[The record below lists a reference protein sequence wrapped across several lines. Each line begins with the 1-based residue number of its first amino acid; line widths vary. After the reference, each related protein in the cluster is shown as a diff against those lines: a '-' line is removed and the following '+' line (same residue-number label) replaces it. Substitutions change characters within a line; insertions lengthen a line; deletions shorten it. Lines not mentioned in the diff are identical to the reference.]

1 MYAVHVGYS
10 RIYILTD
17 GSLKQ
22 VSNDHSFV
30 MEMVRQGKLT
40 PQEAA
45 NSPKRNIITRAVGSE
60 EKIDVDTII
69 KELKY
74 GDVVLICS
82 DGLSTMVN
90 DREIEEIMNK
100 YSDAEKTI
108 EALIEKA
115 NKNGGKDNIS
125 AIIIRN
131 EVDTNA

>member
-1 MYAVHVGYS
+1 
-10 RIYILTD
+10 
-17 GSLKQ
+17 
-22 VSNDHSFV
+22 
-30 MEMVRQGKLT
+30 
-40 PQEAA
+40 
-45 NSPKRNIITRAVGSE
+45 
-60 EKIDVDTII
+60 
-69 KELKY
+69 
-74 GDVVLICS
+74 
-82 DGLSTMVN
+82 MVN

>member
-1 MYAVHVGYS
+1 MDKAQ
-10 RIYILTD
+10 IKAFI
-17 GSLKQ
+17 
-22 VSNDHSFV
+22 
-30 MEMVRQGKLT
+30 
-40 PQEAA
+40 AA
-45 NSPKRNIITRAVGSE
+45 RVA
-60 EKIDVDTII
+60 